1 MFAGMCYAF
10 SPISRSLA
18 NDSCLATVT
27 SGNKQTSSRGLLCSL
42 GSKQHN
48 KPQVEVY
55 YAAWD
60 PNSNQALK
68 FFQDNHIVVN
78 AYDIEMDADAAMR
91 KKQLAPDFMGIPLVI
106 INDIK
111 IRGVDEQKYQDA
123 LHPIK
128 PPR

>member
-1 MFAGMCYAF
+1 MRF
-10 SPISRSLA
+10 RQL
-18 NDSCLATVT
+18 V
-27 SGNKQTSSRGLLCSL
+27 GLLLMTVVWQLSQA
-42 GSKQHN
+42 GTN

-106 INDIK
+106 INGIK